1 MKAWWPGQGDWGTQF
16 GMLIQHLEETREGGL
31 DGLKGDEAISDLQA
45 LYKAA
50 KARFDAEPDFKLR
63 AREAVT
69 RLQAGE
75 LLFLRVRA
83 NKAHGGMKHCWVDG
97 VGRAGSLR
105 VHSHLLLHSGC
116 LQQFRTWQGIGHFCV
131 CKMSA

>member
-16 GMLIQHLEETREGGL
+16 GMLIQHLEETRDGGL

-75 LLFLRVRA
+75 PLFLRVRA
-83 NKAHGGMKHCWVDG
+83 HETDGGYMGLIEVGAYGCTASFCCTVGACSSLGH
-97 VGRAGSLR
+97 GRALG
-105 VHSHLLLHSGC
+105 
-116 LQQFRTWQGIGHFCV
+116 
-131 CKMSA
+131 MSASARCQPRYPC